1 MVFFVSGMIKIRFK
15 IFFRSFAMPG
25 YKLGTLL
32 RELDSM
38 FYGIVKFLES
48 RLNPT
53 FATKH
58 TLKNSWD

>member
-1 MVFFVSGMIKIRFK
+1 MIKIRLK

-53 FATKH
+53 FVTKY
-58 TLKNSWD
+58 T